1 MRHSHGL
8 RAASGAAATS
18 GIVTT
23 GLVLNLDAGNATSYP
38 GTGTTWTDLSG
49 NGNNATLTNGPTYT
63 SANGG
68 AIVFDGTDDHALLN
82 TTSVISGDFTV
93 EVWFNQ
99 TSYTPSSFASQRC
112 LVGGSD
118 NSSGSDNCQFIIG
131 DNGTILLAINGAG
144 VTLTPTTT
152 GLMILN
158 NWYHIIWTRTGSN
171 ITTYLNNV
179 SRSTGTSS
187 GNVRVDRVGQVGANN
202 GLSKNFPGKISS
214 VRFYNKFLTQAEV
227 SQNFDALRGR
237 YGV

>member
-1 MRHSHGL
+1 LAISYNP
-8 RAASGAAATS
+8 SSVTS
-18 GIVTT
+18 
-23 GLVLNLDAGNATSYP
+23 GLVLCLDAANSKSYP
-38 GTGTTWTDLSG
+38 GSGTTWTDLSG
-49 NGNNATLTNGPTYT
+49 NGNNATLTNGPTYN

-68 AIVFDGTDDHALLN
+68 SIVFDGNNDHALLN

-99 TSYTPSSFASQRC
+99 TSYTPSSFGSQRC
-112 LVGGSD
+112 LVGGSN
-118 NSSGSDNCQFIIG
+118 NSSGADNCQFIIG
-131 DNGTILLAINGAG
+131 DNGTILLALAGAA

-187 GNVRVDRVGQVGANN
+187 GAVRVDRVGQVGTTG
-202 GLSKNFPGKISS
+202 GLSKNLPGNISS
-214 VRFYNKFLTQAEV
+214 VRFYNKVLTQAEI
-227 SQNFDALRGR
+227 SQNYNALRGR
-237 YGV
+237 FGI